1 MLGKLMRAVSLVLFA
16 WFVFMIGSVIY
27 AATRRREAVPQDPA
41 ADEVDLVATFG
52 PLRMARA
59 SGLPGGCQL

>member
-1 MLGKLMRAVSLVLFA
+1 MLGKLMRAVSLLLFA

-41 ADEVDLVATFG
+41 VG
-52 PLRMARA
+52 
-59 SGLPGGCQL
+59 